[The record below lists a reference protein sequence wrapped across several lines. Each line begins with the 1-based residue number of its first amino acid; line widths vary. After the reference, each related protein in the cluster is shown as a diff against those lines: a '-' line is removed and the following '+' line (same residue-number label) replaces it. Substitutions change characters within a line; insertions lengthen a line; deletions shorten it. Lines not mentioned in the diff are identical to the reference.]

1 MAEVKENK
9 KVEEGNYQDSQID
22 NSYQKSI
29 QEQEIEKAEAQ
40 ARLVASYNLKK
51 RIQKDEILNKKL
63 NKAFSESH

>member
-9 KVEEGNYQDSQID
+9 KAEEGNHQDSQID

-40 ARLVASYNLKK
+40 AKIVASYNLKK